1 MTRLTMFLG
10 FLFCVFGLAIM
21 AAAQTPAARS
31 TPDVTGKWTLSID
44 TPIGE
49 QLSTMDLQVDAGKIS
64 GSSTRQDNQLSN
76 KVTGELTDKGVSFT
90 MTWMGPVG
98 EVGLAFTG
106 KIAADGSMAGTAS
119 LDGGDPVSW
128 SARRPK

>member
-1 MTRLTMFLG
+1 MKPLTMFLG
-10 FLFCVFGLAIM
+10 FLFCVFGLCVM
-21 AAAQTPAARS
+21 AAAQTPSSA
-31 TPDVTGKWTLSID
+31 PDIAGKWTLTID

-49 QLSTMDLQVDAGKIS
+49 QLSTMELKVDGRKIS

-76 KVTGELTDKGVSFT
+76 KVAGELTDKGVSFT

-106 KIAADGSMAGTAS
+106 TIAADGSMAGTAS

-128 SARRPK
+128 SAKRAK